1 MDWKKIFKESLP
13 SLEATWENAQMWF
26 LENIRGLGQDHE
38 LIKGTN
44 LLVTWMALLCSQS
57 ILCAGIT
64 LFLADTSTFSSS
76 CLLCLCHESGFL
88 CNASL
93 ILVLVIRAEIT
104 VAHLTGC
111 KGPGDICKPL
121 KYLWQ
126 REPRQLLQL
135 PGPFPRVAQGA
146 TFSCT
151 NESVILATDGQTGS
165 SQF

>member
-1 MDWKKIFKESLP
+1 MFKESLP

-26 LENIRGLGQDHE
+26 LDDIRGLGQDYE

-44 LLVTWMALLCSQS
+44 LLITCMALLFPNS

-64 LFLADTSTFSSS
+64 WFLADTSAFSSS

-93 ILVLVIRAEIT
+93 QILHFGT
-104 VAHLTGC
+104 CNQSWNHCCPPTGF
-111 KGPGDICKPL
+111 KRPSDICKPL
-121 KYLWQ
+121 KCLWQ

-135 PGPFPRVAQGA
+135 PGPFPKVAQGA

-151 NESVILATDGQTGS
+151 N
-165 SQF
+165 